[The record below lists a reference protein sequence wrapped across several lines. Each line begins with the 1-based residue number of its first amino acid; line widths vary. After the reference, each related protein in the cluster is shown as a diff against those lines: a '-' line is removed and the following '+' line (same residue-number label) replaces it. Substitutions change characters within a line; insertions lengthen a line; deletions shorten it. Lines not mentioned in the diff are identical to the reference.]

1 MADDL
6 LFIGW
11 GSVVRGRE
19 EQALQVFGETVEY
32 WTSARREGRIDS
44 FEPVLLTP
52 HGGDLAGF
60 MLVRGTRAALDAIR
74 ADHEFERLIAR
85 AGAVVEQLGVIEA
98 YGDEALARQFG
109 YFQESAAALA

>member
-6 LFIGW
+6 LFTGW

-19 EQALQVFGETVEY
+19 EHALEVFGETIEF
-32 WTSARREGRIDS
+32 WTNAQQAGRIES

-60 MLVRGTRAALDAIR
+60 ILVRGTREKLDEIR
-74 ADHEFERLIAR
+74 TDHEFERMMAR
-85 AGAVVEQLGVIEA
+85 AGAVVEDLGVIEA
-98 YGDEALARQFG
+98 YGENALARQFG